1 MLVITFEKRRVARG
15 SSASV
20 LNEVLASNVIHA
32 VKRSCDQSVRGC
44 SAGLPD
50 CVRGMEEDRQARFP
64 VWLLSRLGL
73 VHVAFDR
80 FDRPSFLVPTEAS
93 FASAVLPS
101 CPSLA

>member
-1 MLVITFEKRRVARG
+1 MR
-15 SSASV
+15 
-20 LNEVLASNVIHA
+20 
-32 VKRSCDQSVRGC
+32 
-44 SAGLPD
+44 
-50 CVRGMEEDRQARFP
+50 EDRQARFP